1 MTTGGDER
9 NPDSGGQP
17 ERVGECTAC
26 GRVYP
31 LQVDDSGTLRPIGT
45 DGDCVCGNDT
55 FDALAD

>member
-1 MTTGGDER
+1 MAER
-9 NPDSGGQP
+9 EDGRSPNSGGQP

-31 LQVDDSGTLRPIGT
+31 LQVDGGDLRPIGT